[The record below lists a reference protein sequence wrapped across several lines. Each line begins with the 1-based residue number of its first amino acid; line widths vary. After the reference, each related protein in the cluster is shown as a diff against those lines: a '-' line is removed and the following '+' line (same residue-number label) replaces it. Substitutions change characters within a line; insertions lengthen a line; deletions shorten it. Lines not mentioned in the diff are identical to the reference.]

1 MLTLGHRRP
10 TLPITP
16 KHDSG
21 SRVTLKV
28 YWRLE
33 ELQMEDSVSLSRGPR
48 ITAVVPP
55 GLCQVGHRPSSIQTQ
70 IQICNLTGARDTLW
84 YCFFFLTIPRMRGH
98 FIRRSFSRDFVIDNK
113 TFSHSRPPQP
123 DNIINAATTP
133 LVLWCVRNHQWSLNG
148 LPSARVSHRLL
159 NYIVLLCQSPQ

>member
-1 MLTLGHRRP
+1 MADGRQRFAIERTAHYGSCASRFVPSRP
-10 TLPITP
+10 QTELNTNA
-16 KHDSG
+16 DTNLQSD
-21 SRVTLKV
+21 
-28 YWRLE
+28 WRTRHSMVL
-33 ELQMEDSVSLSRGPR
+33 
-48 ITAVVPP
+48 
-55 GLCQVGHRPSSIQTQ
+55 
-70 IQICNLTGARDTLW
+70 
-84 YCFFFLTIPRMRGH
+84 FFFVLTIPRMRGH

-148 LPSARVSHRLL
+148 LPSARVSHRLS